1 MRVLVVGTPQI
12 AVPTLDAL
20 VASDH
25 EVVAV
30 VTRPDAPGRRGSEL
44 LPSPLKARALQL
56 GLPVL
61 TPERASDPVFVDKV
75 AALGCDAAAV
85 VAFGQIL
92 RPALLSTVRL
102 AWVNLHFSVLPAWRG
117 AAPVQRAIMAGDDV
131 TGACTFVI
139 EEGLD
144 TGPVIGL
151 VTETIRP
158 TDTAGDLLDRLAVAG
173 ADLVVR
179 SLDALGDGSASPVA
193 QGGDGVSYAHKLTRE
208 DARVRW
214 ELASHIVDRQVRGC
228 TPAPGAWT
236 TLPDGTIAKIGPL
249 KPREDLPGG
258 AQGTIKEV
266 AGAILVNSGSA
277 PLEMSW
283 IAPSGRRPMPAA
295 DWWRGSRLTEGAQLG
310 EA

>member
-44 LPSPLKARALQL
+44 LPSPVKARAVEL

-61 TPERASDPVFVDKV
+61 APERASEPAFADEIREL
-75 AALGCDAAAV
+75 ACDVAAV

-92 RPALLSTVRL
+92 RPALLGATRL
-102 AWVNLHFSVLPAWRG
+102 GWVNLHFSVLPAWRG

-131 TGACTFVI
+131 TGACTFLI

-144 TGPVIGL
+144 TGAVIGL

-158 TDTAGDLLDRLAVAG
+158 TDTAGDLLERLAVVG
-173 ADLVVR
+173 ATLMVR
-179 SLDALGDGSASPVA
+179 SLDALADGSASPIP
-193 QGGDGVSYAHKLTRE
+193 QGEEGISYAHKLTRD

-214 ELASHIVDRQVRGC
+214 ELASHVVDRQVRGC

-236 TLPDGTIAKIGPL
+236 TLPDGSVAKIGPL
-249 KPREDLPGG
+249 TPREDLPGG
-258 AQGTIKEV
+258 APGTVKE
-266 AGAILVNSGSA
+266 ASGAILVNSGSA

-295 DWWRGSRLTEGAQLG
+295 DWWRGARLTEGAQLG

>member
-20 VASDH
+20 VASEH

-30 VTRPDAPGRRGSEL
+30 ATRPDAAGRRGSEL
-44 LPSPLKARALQL
+44 LPSPLKSRALEL

-61 TPERASDPVFVDKV
+61 APERASDPEFMATVE
-75 AALGCDAAAV
+75 ALGCDAAAV
-85 VAFGQIL
+85 VAYGQIL
-92 RPALLSTVRL
+92 RPALLGAVRL

-144 TGPVIGL
+144 TGPVIG
-151 VTETIRP
+151 VATETIRP
-158 TDTAGDLLDRLAVAG
+158 TDTAGDLLDRLAAVG
-173 ADLVVR
+173 ATLMVR
-179 SLDALGDGSASPVA
+179 SLDALADGSASPIP
-193 QGGDGVSYAHKLTRE
+193 QGEDGVSYAHKLSRE

-214 ELASHIVDRQVRGC
+214 ELASHVVDRQVRGC

-249 KPREDLPGG
+249 TPREDVPGG
-258 AQGTIKEV
+258 APGTVKR
-266 AGAILVNSGSA
+266 ASGAILVNSGSS

-295 DWWRGSRLTEGAQLG
+295 DW
-310 EA
+310 